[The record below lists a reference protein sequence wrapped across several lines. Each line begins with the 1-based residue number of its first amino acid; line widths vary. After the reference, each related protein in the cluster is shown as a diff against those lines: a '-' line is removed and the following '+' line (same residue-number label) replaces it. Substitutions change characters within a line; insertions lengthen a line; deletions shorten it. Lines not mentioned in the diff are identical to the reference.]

1 MCDTQEENEETIL
14 KHVRERHGSVD
25 RKNNLS
31 NESSPRRVFDG
42 SDEKQP
48 FIKRFKL
55 EVEKRLRDN
64 AKAKSVSD
72 EANDPSSSDNGED
85 ESDIEDKEQER
96 NPENVLTRGQRLAL
110 MKSQLELLL
119 KETKDLKRF
128 LVMEENNNDTT

>member
-1 MCDTQEENEETIL
+1 M
-14 KHVRERHGSVD
+14 
-25 RKNNLS
+25 
-31 NESSPRRVFDG
+31 
-42 SDEKQP
+42 
-48 FIKRFKL
+48 
-55 EVEKRLRDN
+55 RDY
-64 AKAKSVSD
+64 AEAKSVPD
-72 EANDPSSSDNGED
+72 EVNDPSSSDNGED